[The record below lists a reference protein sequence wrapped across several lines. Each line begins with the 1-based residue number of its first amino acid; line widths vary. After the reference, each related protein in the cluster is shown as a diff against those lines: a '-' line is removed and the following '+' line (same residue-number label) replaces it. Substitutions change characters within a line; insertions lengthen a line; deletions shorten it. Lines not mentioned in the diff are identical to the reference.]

1 MIDLYHAEP
10 VANSVKVLICCFEK
24 NIEFNSHY
32 VNLLAFEQHDPA
44 YTAINPDGIVPTLVH
59 DGAIITESSVI
70 NEYLDDV
77 FPDPPLK
84 PVNPLERARMRI
96 WTKWI
101 DDYFG
106 PHGSRIGWHF
116 LLHPL
121 AKKLGEAAM
130 AEKIARIPMTD
141 RREKWATVAG
151 ASFTP
156 AQLDE
161 SRGYIAEGVR
171 RLEALL
177 QKSEWTA
184 GASYS
189 LSDIATYCVAPS
201 LPRLMPDTV
210 NDRATPRIIEWL
222 DAMNARPAVQKAL
235 AMPNKV
241 AETLA
246 AAGA

>member
-24 NIEFNSHY
+24 GVDFASHY

-59 DGAIITESSVI
+59 DGAVITESSVI

-84 PVNPLERARMRI
+84 PADPVERARMRI
-96 WTKWI
+96 WTKYI

-121 AKKLGEAAM
+121 ARKLGEDAM
-130 AEKIARIPMTD
+130 AERIAKIPMAD
-141 RREKWATVAG
+141 RREKWATIAKQ
-151 ASFTP
+151 SFTP
-156 AQLDE
+156 EQLDE
-161 SRGYIAEGVR
+161 SRGYLAEGVR

-177 QKSEWTA
+177 RRSEWTA

-189 LSDIATYCVAPS
+189 LSDIATYCVAPA
-201 LPRLMPDTV
+201 LPRLMPERV
-210 NDRATPRIIEWL
+210 NAQATPRILEWL
-222 DAMNARPAVQKAL
+222 AAMNARPAVQKAL

-241 AETLA
+241 PETLA
-246 AAGA
+246 AAGL